1 MEIFFDWELDDKIEQ
16 PIHKWVY
23 EDLRTF
29 IKSRYKPLEEE
40 IDRRKE
46 GEVAF
51 VAVVWND
58 DGSIETKYFF
68 IPQDLV
74 TKLNETLAQSDMDYI
89 MEMIG
94 QKIDKKGNEN

>member
-1 MEIFFDWELDDKIEQ
+1 M
-16 PIHKWVY
+16 
-23 EDLRTF
+23 
-29 IKSRYKPLEEE
+29 
-40 IDRRKE
+40 
-46 GEVAF
+46 AF